1 MELLTVSHSA
11 TTDSLKNVISAFHVD
26 NMELVAEREEQLDQL
41 GKLKRQVSSCTCTS
55 HLFVAL
61 VCPSLVLS
69 FLFFSH
75 LLLSNLLPSSL
86 YTDGFIFHMMIQLFR
101 FAYLISNLQHLRIN

>member
-69 FLFFSH
+69 FNFS
-75 LLLSNLLPSSL
+75 
-86 YTDGFIFHMMIQLFR
+86 FIFSSPIYYPLLHIIIF
-101 FAYLISNLQHLRIN
+101 

>member
-69 FLFFSH
+69 FQFFSH
-75 LLLSNLLPSSL
+75 LLFSNLLSSSPYNYFL
-86 YTDGFIFHMMIQLFR
+86 TMMIQLFR
-101 FAYLISNLQHLRIN
+101 FAYSISNRQHLRIN